1 MKILLLNVSNTY
13 NYGSMMMGEN
23 FISYF
28 NKISG
33 IQNQYYVETEDE
45 TNIERLKQATGI
57 DQIYFVKMNSMF
69 KKGIDKYD
77 YIYGYLKIKKIT
89 SNFIK
94 DIDLIIVL
102 GGDDFTEDYGWKG
115 PIINAIKFNIL
126 KRNGLKVVML
136 GQTMG
141 PYKSFRKPVMKYLL
155 NKIYKIYPRDP
166 ITYKYLKELGLENI
180 DITDDLALLPL
191 TKQEIKEKSK
201 EYITYC
207 PSELIYRYSKDAKRE
222 SWIDFNLFM
231 IDQIMT
237 KYKDKTLVL
246 LAHVLKPS
254 HVDDRKIAREL
265 YDLVIDKY
273 KDRIIIKDKEMY
285 PYEVRNYI
293 QKSLFTVSSR
303 MHPIISSIQCEV
315 PAIALSYSTKYWGI
329 IGERYGLKDYI
340 LDIRYL
346 SYDEM
351 KKRFIDLMNTIELE
365 YDEIQN
371 KMEHNNKLANKN
383 IIKTLKEITKL

>member
-1 MKILLLNVSNTY
+1 
-13 NYGSMMMGEN
+13 
-23 FISYF
+23 
-28 NKISG
+28 
-33 IQNQYYVETEDE
+33 
-45 TNIERLKQATGI
+45 
-57 DQIYFVKMNSMF
+57 
-69 KKGIDKYD
+69 
-77 YIYGYLKIKKIT
+77 
-89 SNFIK
+89 
-94 DIDLIIVL
+94 
-102 GGDDFTEDYGWKG
+102 
-115 PIINAIKFNIL
+115 
-126 KRNGLKVVML
+126 
-136 GQTMG
+136 
-141 PYKSFRKPVMKYLL
+141 MKYLL

-303 MHPIISSIQCEV
+303 MHPIISSIQCEYQLLLCH
-315 PAIALSYSTKYWGI
+315 IALN
-329 IGERYGLKDYI
+329 IGE
-340 LDIRYL
+340 
-346 SYDEM
+346 S
-351 KKRFIDLMNTIELE
+351 LE
-365 YDEIQN
+365 RD
-371 KMEHNNKLANKN
+371 MD
-383 IIKTLKEITKL
+383 